1 MTLDPTRPSRR
12 PLKIGL
18 YIPNGDGPMGNGVA
32 HWSDVLRLAQTA
44 ETVGFDSIW
53 VADHTLFRFEGV
65 PTHGRWECWSIL
77 SALAAAT
84 SRVEIGPLVTCMAFR
99 NPALLAKIAET
110 VDEIS
115 GGRLILALGAGWH
128 EPEFTS
134 YGYPFDHRASRFE
147 EGFRIV
153 HDLIKTG
160 RSDFQG
166 HYVATN
172 DCELRPRGPRPGGM
186 PIMIGTNGE
195 RLLRLTAQYADSWNT
210 TWIRHPHELIPLREA
225 VDAACESVG
234 RDPATLE
241 RTACVFLDLPN
252 FNGRWSWND
261 PQSPEPVQPEQAAE
275 RLSRFAEEGLSHV
288 MLWLDPCTEAG
299 IETFAETLALLDRP
313 DR

>member
-1 MTLDPTRPSRR
+1 MTTRDTSPHRAR

-32 HWSDVLRLAQTA
+32 HWRDVLALARTA
-44 ETVGFDSIW
+44 ESVGFDSIW
-53 VADHTLFRFEGV
+53 VADHTIFRFDGV
-65 PTHGRWECWSIL
+65 PAHGRWECWSLL

-84 SRVEIGPLVTCMAFR
+84 STVEIGPLVSCMGFR

-134 YGYPFDHRASRFE
+134 YGFPFDHRASRFE
-147 EGFRIV
+147 EGFQIV

-160 RSDFQG
+160 RADVQG
-166 HYVATN
+166 TYLSAN
-172 DCELRPRGPRPGGM
+172 ECELRPRGPRPNGI
-186 PIMIGTNGE
+186 PLMIGTNGE
-195 RLLRLTAQYADSWNT
+195 RLLRLSARYADAWNT
-210 TWIRHPHELIPLREA
+210 TWIRHPRDLVPLRDA
-225 VDAACESVG
+225 VDAACAAVG

-241 RTACVFLDLPN
+241 RTACVFLDLPTYT
-252 FNGRWSWND
+252 GRWSWND
-261 PQSPEPVQPEQAAE
+261 PQPPDPLNPEQAAD
-275 RLSRFAEEGLSHV
+275 RLRTFADDGLSHV

-299 IETFAETLALLDRP
+299 IEAFADTLALLDQR
-313 DR
+313 